1 MADRFQISKVNGS
14 ANVNAAFD
22 EEPAAANGTSANNA
36 GGNAAADHAANGP
49 ATIVPD
55 TSHAHDN
62 HLQPK
67 AAEGGENRRTSRLSF
82 RGFGQF
88 LRKSDA
94 ERKFSLAQLTKET
107 LPRLDNYRISMRN
120 LKRPS
125 IGELQGE
132 AADQSITI
140 PDAAEPEPTGGHI
153 KLGWIV
159 GVLIPC
165 LLNIW
170 GVMLFLRL
178 SWVVAESGILW
189 SLIIIA
195 ISAVVCV
202 ITTLSLSAISTN
214 GEVKGGGVYF
224 IISRSLGP
232 EFGAS
237 VGVVFAFANAVSASM
252 NTIGFCESL
261 NVLLKNNDLII
272 VDNGINDIRIVGTI
286 TLLLLILIC
295 CVGMEWET
303 KAQNFLIVTI
313 VLAIFNFLIGAAI
326 GPRGDE
332 DLISKGFV
340 GFSWS
345 TLKENFGSDYRLAE
359 GVDHDFFSVFAIFFP
374 SVTGIQAGANICGDL
389 KDPGGAIPKG
399 TFWSLLI
406 SMTSYALFVL
416 FAGGAAVRDA
426 SGSPQ
431 DLVNG
436 TIIASELPCMSNNS
450 CEWGLFNSYEM
461 MQTMS
466 LWGPL
471 IYAGCF
477 AATLSTALTNL
488 LSVPRLV
495 QALGIDQIYPGL
507 IFFSKPYG
515 KHGEPYRG
523 YVLTFLISTSFLLIG
538 ELNLIAPLISTFYL
552 ASYALINFCT
562 FHAAF
567 VKPLGWRPTFKYYNA
582 WISLFGFAMCVAIM
596 FLINYVAAIITF
608 GIIFALYLVV
618 MYRKPDANWGSTT
631 QAQQYKAA
639 LMAVH
644 RLQNV
649 SDHVKNYHPQVL
661 VLAGDPKARPPLVD
675 FGYLLTKNNSLMFV
689 GNIIPVRV
697 GYKNRLSLLKDGQK
711 YLDARKIKAFYNV
724 IDGFSIE
731 DGINALIKSTGFGKM
746 SPNIVL
752 VGYKPDWNRCRKE
765 EVESY
770 FAILH
775 NAFSQRMGVA
785 LLRLPNGLDFSE
797 LSPEVT
803 IPPNSLGHMNT
814 ANAQGFTNE
823 LMPAANAASELLH
836 IDSNL
841 NLASMDSPSPNA
853 SFTMPQPAPMPNMQR
868 SSRSYKVNNSDA
880 AAITYHT
887 KGGSE
892 VPQNVLDA
900 VTIFT
905 RKQPK
910 GTIDVFWLYDDGGL
924 TILLPYIISMR
935 SHWQNCKLRVFTMCH
950 GKDEE
955 QEEKSMASLLTK
967 FRIKYSE
974 LIMLKGVTDQP
985 RHDTILKHKRLIEP
999 FRRSSRNEFGITDEE
1014 LHSMAEKTQRQL
1026 RIHELVVK
1034 HSSNASLVV
1043 MSLPM
1048 PRKEAISAPLYMSWL
1063 EMLTSDIKCPV
1074 ALARGNQTPVL
1085 TLYS

>member
-1 MADRFQISKVNGS
+1 MADRFQISKVNGT
-14 ANVNAAFD
+14 A
-22 EEPAAANGTSANNA
+22 NA
-36 GGNAAADHAANGP
+36 GYDGEAGSAESDQTDAAHP
-49 ATIVPD
+49 LPP
-55 TSHAHDN
+55 TSNEN
-62 HLQPK
+62 HLHPK
-67 AAEGGENRRTSRLSF
+67 APGETGENRRSSRLSF
-82 RGFGQF
+82 RGFGNF

-94 ERKFSLAQLTKET
+94 ERKFSLAQLTKES

-132 AADQSITI
+132 AVDQSITI
-140 PDAAEPEPTGGHI
+140 PEPEPEATGGHI

-178 SWVVAESGILW
+178 SWVVAESGILQT
-189 SLIIIA
+189 LIIIT

-261 NVLLKNNDLII
+261 NVLLKNNDLKI
-272 VDNGINDIRIVGTI
+272 VDNGINDIRIVGSVTV
-286 TLLLLILIC
+286 LVLILIC

-326 GPRGDE
+326 GPQGNE
-332 DLISKGFV
+332 EHISRGFV
-340 GFSWS
+340 GFSWA
-345 TLKENFGSDYRLAE
+345 TLKENFGSDYRYAE
-359 GVDHDFFSVFAIFFP
+359 GVNHDFFSVFAIFFP

-389 KDPGGAIPKG
+389 KDAGAAIPKG

-406 SMTSYALFVL
+406 SMSSYALFVL

-426 SGSPQ
+426 SGIPA

-436 TIIASELPCMSNNS
+436 TIISSELPCMATGN
-450 CEWGLFNSYEM
+450 CTWGLFNSYEM
-461 MQTMS
+461 MQEMS

-523 YVLTFLISTSFLLIG
+523 YVLTFFITTSFLLIG

-582 WISLFGFAMCVAIM
+582 WLSLFGFAMCVAIM

-618 MYRKPDANWGSTT
+618 MYRKPEANWGSTT

-661 VLAGDPKARPPLVD
+661 VLSGDPKTRPPLVD

-689 GNIIPVRV
+689 ANIIPVRV
-697 GYKNRLSLLKDGQK
+697 GYKNRQHLVKDGQK

-724 IDGFSIE
+724 IDGFSLE
-731 DGINALIKSTGFGKM
+731 DGINALTKSTGFGKM
-746 SPNIVL
+746 APNIVL

-770 FAILH
+770 FSILY

-797 LSPEVT
+797 LSSEVT
-803 IPPNSLGHMNT
+803 LPANGMGHMHT
-814 ANAQGFTNE
+814 ANAHGFTNE

-841 NLASMDSPSPNA
+841 NLASMDSPNS

-868 SSRSYKVNNSDA
+868 NSRSYKVTSSDEPA
-880 AAITYHT
+880 VTYHT
-887 KGGSE
+887 KGGSDI
-892 VPQNVLDA
+892 PQNLLDA
-900 VTIFT
+900 MTIFT

-935 SHWQNCKLRVFTMCH
+935 SHWQNSKLRVFAMCH

-974 LIMLKGVTDQP
+974 LIMLKGVSEQP
-985 RHDTILKHKRLIEP
+985 RADTVLKHKRLIEP
-999 FRRSSRNEFGITDEE
+999 FRRGARNEFGITDDE
-1014 LHSMAEKTQRQL
+1014 LQSMSEKTNRQL

-1063 EMLTSDIKCPV
+1063 EMLTSDMKCPV

>member
-1 MADRFQISKVNGS
+1 MADRFQVSKVNGS
-14 ANVNAAFD
+14 ANINVAFD
-22 EEPAAANGTSANNA
+22 GENASANSNSS
-36 GGNAAADHAANGP
+36 AAIAEHPSNGP
-49 ATIVPD
+49 ATLGAD
-55 TSHAHDN
+55 TCHAYDN

-67 AAEGGENRRTSRLSF
+67 AAESGENRRTSRLSF

-140 PDAAEPEPTGGHI
+140 PDVTEPEPTGGHI

-178 SWVVAESGILW
+178 SWVVAEAGILW
-189 SLIIIA
+189 TLIIIA

-261 NVLLKNNDLII
+261 NVLLKNNDLKII
-272 VDNGINDIRIVGTI
+272 DNDINDIRIVGTL
-286 TLLLLILIC
+286 TLLVLILIC

-313 VLAIFNFLIGAAI
+313 VLAIFNFIIGAAI
-326 GPRGDE
+326 GPRDNE
-332 DLISKGFV
+332 TLISKGFV
-340 GFSWS
+340 GFSWN
-345 TLKENFGSDYRLAE
+345 TFKENFGSDYRYAE
-359 GVDHDFFSVFAIFFP
+359 GVNHDFFSVFAIFFP

-389 KDPGGAIPKG
+389 KDAGAAIPKG
-399 TFWSLLI
+399 TFWSLLL
-406 SMTSYALFVL
+406 SMSSYALFVL

-426 SGSPQ
+426 SGIPG
-431 DLVNG
+431 DLING
-436 TIIASELPCMSNNS
+436 TIVPSELPCMETGN
-450 CEWGLFNSYEM
+450 CTWGLFNSYEM
-461 MQTMS
+461 MQVMS

-523 YVLTFLISTSFLLIG
+523 YVLTFFISTSFLLIG

-582 WISLFGFAMCVAIM
+582 WISLFGFAMCVVIM

-661 VLAGDPKARPPLVD
+661 VLSGDPKTRPPLID
-675 FGYLLTKNNSLMFV
+675 FGYLLTKSNSLMFV

-697 GYKNRLSLLKDGQK
+697 GYKNRQNLIKDGQK

-731 DGINALIKSTGFGKM
+731 DGINAMIKSTGFGKM

-803 IPPNSLGHMNT
+803 IPPSSLGHLNT

-823 LMPAANAASELLH
+823 LIPAATAASELLH

-841 NLASMDSPSPNA
+841 NLASMDSPSPN
-853 SFTMPQPAPMPNMQR
+853 SSYTMPQPAPMPNMQR
-868 SSRSYKVNNSDA
+868 NSRSYKVNNSDD

-935 SHWQNCKLRVFTMCH
+935 SHWQNCRLRVFTMCH

-974 LIMLKGVTDQP
+974 LIMLKGVSDQP
-985 RHDTILKHKRLIEP
+985 RHDTMLKHKRLIEP
-999 FRRSSRNEFGITDEE
+999 FRRSAHNEFGITDDE
-1014 LHSMAEKTQRQL
+1014 LNSMAEKTQRQL
-1026 RIHELVVK
+1026 RIHELVVN

>member
-1 MADRFQISKVNGS
+1 MTDRFQISKVNGT
-14 ANVNAAFD
+14 A
-22 EEPAAANGTSANNA
+22 NA
-36 GGNAAADHAANGP
+36 GYDGESGPTASDQPDAAHPPAGNE
-49 ATIVPD
+49 
-55 TSHAHDN
+55 N

-67 AAEGGENRRTSRLSF
+67 PPGESGENRRSSRLSF
-82 RGFGQF
+82 RGFGHF

-94 ERKFSLAQLTKET
+94 ERKFSLAQLTKES

-140 PDAAEPEPTGGHI
+140 PEPEQEPTGGHI

-178 SWVVAESGILW
+178 SWVVAESGILQT
-189 SLIIIA
+189 LIIIT

-261 NVLLKNNDLII
+261 NGLLKSNGLKII
-272 VDNGINDIRIVGTI
+272 DNGINDIRIVGSVTI
-286 TLLLLILIC
+286 LILILIC

-313 VLAIFNFLIGAAI
+313 VLAIFNFIIGAAI
-326 GPRGDE
+326 GPNGNE
-332 DLISKGFV
+332 ELISKGFV
-340 GFSWS
+340 GLSWS
-345 TLKENFGSDYRLAE
+345 TFKENFGADYRYAE
-359 GVDHDFFSVFAIFFP
+359 GVNHDFFSVFAIFFP

-389 KDPGGAIPKG
+389 KDAGAAIPKG

-426 SGSPQ
+426 SGNPA

-436 TIIASELPCMSNNS
+436 SIVASELPCMADGN
-450 CEWGLFNSYEM
+450 CTWGLFNSYEM
-461 MQTMS
+461 MQEMS

-523 YVLTFLISTSFLLIG
+523 YVLTFFISTGFLLIG

-618 MYRKPDANWGSTT
+618 MYRKPEANWGSTT

-661 VLAGDPKARPPLVD
+661 VLSGDPKTRPPLVD

-689 GNIIPVRV
+689 ANIIPVRV
-697 GYKNRLSLLKDGQK
+697 GYKCRQHLVKEGQK

-724 IDGFSIE
+724 IDGFSLE
-731 DGINALIKSTGFGKM
+731 DGINALTKSTGFGKM

-770 FAILH
+770 FAILY

-797 LSPEVT
+797 LNSEVT
-803 IPPNSLGHMNT
+803 MPAVGMGHMHT

-841 NLASMDSPSPNA
+841 NLASMDSPNS

-868 SSRSYKVNNSDA
+868 SSRSYKVSGSDEPSV
-880 AAITYHT
+880 TYHT
-887 KGGSE
+887 KGGSDI
-892 VPQNVLDA
+892 PQNLLDA
-900 VTIFT
+900 MTIFT

-910 GTIDVFWLYDDGGL
+910 GTIDVFWLYDDGGKVHNENLTKKLHNIILQSLSGL

-935 SHWQNCKLRVFTMCH
+935 SHWQNCKLRVFAMCH

-974 LIMLKGVTDQP
+974 LIMLKGVSEQP
-985 RHDTILKHKRLIEP
+985 RPETLLKHKRLIEP
-999 FRRSSRNEFGITDEE
+999 FRRGVRNEFGITDEE
-1014 LHSMAEKTQRQL
+1014 LLSMAEKTNRQL
-1026 RIHELVVK
+1026 RIHELVVS

-1063 EMLTSDIKCPV
+1063 EMLTSDMKCPV